1 MTLVKW
7 TPRPTSI
14 LNDMDKMISN
24 VFENDWNFPVRSKT
38 NWSPPVDVKETDDS
52 FTLTADIPGLTK
64 KEVNV
69 NVSDGIVSISGERK
83 FENEKESDNYHYR
96 ERQYGSFLRTL
107 NLPETVNE
115 EKITANFKNGIL
127 SIELPKQE
135 VALPKER
142 QIKIS

>member
-7 TPRPTSI
+7 SPRPTSI
-14 LNDMDKMISN
+14 FDDMDKMISN

-38 NWSPPVDVKETDDS
+38 NWSPPVDVKETGDS
-52 FTLTADIPGLTK
+52 FTINADIPGLTK

-69 NVSDGIVSISGERK
+69 NVANGIVSISGERK
-83 FENEKESDNYHYR
+83 FDEKKESDNYHYR
-96 ERQYGSFLRTL
+96 ERQYGSFLRTF
-107 NLPETVNE
+107 NLPETVKE
-115 EKITANFKNGIL
+115 ETITASFKNGTL

-135 VALPKER
+135 VTLPKER

>member
-69 NVSDGIVSISGERK
+69 NVADGIVSISGERK
-83 FENEKESDNYHYR
+83 FENEKESDHYHYR
-96 ERQYGSFLRTL
+96 ERQYGSFLRTF

-115 EKITANFKNGIL
+115 EEITANFKNGIL

-135 VALPKER
+135 VVLPKER

>member
-24 VFENDWNFPVRSKT
+24 VFENNWNFPVRSKT
-38 NWSPPVDVKETDDS
+38 NRSPPVDIKEADES

-69 NVSDGIVSISGERK
+69 NISDGIVSISGERK
-83 FENEKESDNYHYR
+83 FEDEKESDNYHYC
-96 ERQYGSFLRTL
+96 ERQYGSFLRTF
-107 NLPETVNE
+107 NLPETVKE
-115 EKITANFKNGIL
+115 EDITASFKNGIL
-127 SIELPKQE
+127 SVELPKQE
-135 VALPKER
+135 VVVPKER

>member
-7 TPRPTSI
+7 TPRPTTI

-38 NWSPPVDVKETDDS
+38 NWSPPVDVKETDDL
-52 FTLTADIPGLTK
+52 FTLTADIQGLTI

-96 ERQYGSFLRTL
+96 ERQYGSFLRNF

>member
-52 FTLTADIPGLTK
+52 FTLTDNKIR
-64 KEVNV
+64 VNH
-69 NVSDGIVSISGERK
+69 NI
-83 FENEKESDNYHYR
+83 
-96 ERQYGSFLRTL
+96 RTG
-107 NLPETVNE
+107 
-115 EKITANFKNGIL
+115 KN
-127 SIELPKQE
+127 S
-135 VALPKER
+135 
-142 QIKIS
+142 